1 MKNAILIY
9 FYLFQKKYVKN
20 QSFKRTGK
28 MPMEKYLSLE
38 DNEMIKLELIFE
50 ELNVQL
56 KILLEL
62 ISRCKQKKPGLEQEF
77 SKNKICY
84 SI

>member
-1 MKNAILIY
+1 
-9 FYLFQKKYVKN
+9 
-20 QSFKRTGK
+20 

-56 KILLEL
+56 KNFIGVNFKMQAKETWFGTRILE
-62 ISRCKQKKPGLEQEF
+62 K
-77 SKNKICY
+77 
-84 SI
+84 

>member
-1 MKNAILIY
+1 
-9 FYLFQKKYVKN
+9 
-20 QSFKRTGK
+20 
-28 MPMEKYLSLE
+28 MEKYLSLE